1 VPVFVDLHLFKE
13 EKARSREEL
22 FEQYASNIQYAKHL
36 HPNIKCYFIQHA
48 SFSAQHHEGNTT
60 FLVKHSKRYNLFT
73 LTFLFFEIRALKPE
87 VVMLHGFLQPLRIL
101 LARLVFSSGT
111 TLWIQNHADVPASG
125 IRLLFQKWAG
135 RYIRRFL
142 IVSNEQSLPWFQK
155 GIFNQNTTITEVM
168 EGSTTFRF
176 MDKREAKSLLGN
188 SPSPLFLWVGRL
200 DANKDPLTVV
210 KAFAEY
216 SRHHR
221 SAKLWM
227 VYHGG
232 PLEQQVKEFIITKG
246 LTEQIVL
253 KGYVPHK
260 DLENLYR
267 AADYFLATSHS
278 EGSGYA
284 LCEAMCCGCVPVV
297 SDIPSFR
304 KMTKQGECGVLFPVG
319 NVEVLYTKL
328 MELREEELLEKSKK
342 VQEQFLHQLSFEAI
356 AGRISTALL
365 TDSLE

>member
-1 VPVFVDLHLFKE
+1 MPVFVDLHLFKE
-13 EKARSREEL
+13 EKAISREEL
-22 FEQYASNIQYAKHL
+22 FEQYASNIQYTKHL
-36 HPNIKCYFIQHA
+36 HPDIQCYFIQHA
-48 SFSAQHHEGNTT
+48 SFSAQHRENNTT
-60 FLVKHSKRYNLFT
+60 FLVKPAKAYNLFT
-73 LTFLFFEIRALKPE
+73 LTLLFFEIRALKPE

-111 TLWIQNHADVPASG
+111 KLWIQNHADVPASG
-125 IRLLFQKWAG
+125 IRHLFQKWAG
-135 RYIRRFL
+135 KHIQRFL

-155 GIFNQNTTITEVM
+155 GIFKHGTKVTEVM
-168 EGSTTFRF
+168 EGSTTFRYI
-176 MDKREAKSLLGN
+176 DKREAKVLLGN

-200 DANKDPLTVV
+200 DANKDPMTVV
-210 KAFAEY
+210 KAFADY

-232 PLEQQVKEFIITKG
+232 PLEQEVREFIGTQG
-246 LTEQIVL
+246 LTEHIVL
-253 KGYVPHK
+253 KGYVPHH
-260 DLENLYR
+260 DLENLFC
-267 AADYFLATSHS
+267 AADYFLAASHS

-319 NVEVLYTKL
+319 KAEELHTKL

-342 VQEQFLHQLSFEAI
+342 VREQFLHELSFQAI

-365 TDSLE
+365 TDSRE